1 MATNTIPGYISE
13 ESDVDIPNDEE
24 ALTSKR
30 RAKRSRNWDL
40 VDIFKTKQEA
50 LHMINKEDIWSYAY
64 VNKTNDGKKI
74 YYRCNKA
81 KKRTEQCPAGLYL
94 FIDNKS
100 EDVHLFKTE
109 EQHEHQGLEKSN
121 RLSEQMKEEIKKLF
135 EFNLKPKKIWDK
147 LTEKGLH
154 PKNKAQ
160 VTNYLYQLKQ
170 LKYGSTKI
178 SLGELESWC
187 IKNSNIPE
195 SDDASY
201 VAGHKM
207 IYDDDSD
214 DSENEDDDDK
224 GSKFRV
230 FITTKRLLKIAA
242 KAKTIHADATYKLVW
257 EGMPVMIVGT
267 SDMDRHFHP
276 FGISVCSNET
286 TSDFTFIFQSIVD
299 SANNLNEIVKP
310 ETLVSDASPAIRNAY
325 LNVFGESQTLIMCW
339 AHMRRC
345 VTKHLNLVDDEY
357 KDNVI
362 DDIENLQLAQNSEIF
377 QKAMELFNKKWN
389 QKKQKRFVDYMNE
402 MWFNTHQNWYEGVK
416 EKTPSTNNCL
426 ESFNLV
432 IKKEDTLRERLPLP
446 RFFSLCLES
455 VYKWSNHYVNGLK
468 QYINSP
474 TINLKDWTSGY
485 QWAKSNKIV
494 TSQGLVN
501 SIVYYCPPNDEVKV
515 TNEEIINT
523 KEKNWRSFE
532 QFKKRAFSVWIVELP
547 KEATQWQEGRCTC
560 PSFFKKYICKHII
573 GLAIRLKYVK
583 PPPNAKDC
591 PINHKRRRG
600 RPNKSSKALF
610 ID

>member
-170 LKYGSTKI
+170 LKY
-178 SLGELESWC
+178 
-187 IKNSNIPE
+187 
-195 SDDASY
+195 
-201 VAGHKM
+201 
-207 IYDDDSD
+207 
-214 DSENEDDDDK
+214 
-224 GSKFRV
+224 
-230 FITTKRLLKIAA
+230 
-242 KAKTIHADATYKLVW
+242 
-257 EGMPVMIVGT
+257 
-267 SDMDRHFHP
+267 
-276 FGISVCSNET
+276 
-286 TSDFTFIFQSIVD
+286 
-299 SANNLNEIVKP
+299 
-310 ETLVSDASPAIRNAY
+310 
-325 LNVFGESQTLIMCW
+325 
-339 AHMRRC
+339 
-345 VTKHLNLVDDEY
+345 
-357 KDNVI
+357 
-362 DDIENLQLAQNSEIF
+362 
-377 QKAMELFNKKWN
+377 
-389 QKKQKRFVDYMNE
+389 YMNE